1 MWLDVF
7 DCSLTFWIR
16 IDAKYFH
23 IVYYICDRIQAIS
36 SVFPGMSKAEQMSL
50 CGFAK
55 KMENEI
61 FLNARTKVIIID
73 FCRFFANT
81 GLMLSRGHLSISMIS
96 IFISPNT
103 IIWSQMEYTSIKEN

>member
-7 DCSLTFWIR
+7 DCLTFWIR

-23 IVYYICDRIQAIS
+23 IVCYIYDRIQAIS

-61 FLNARTKVIIID
+61 FANARTKVQTID
-73 FCRFFANT
+73 FCRFLAST
-81 GLMLSRGHLSISMIS
+81 RLDYIMLPLVHLPI
-96 IFISPNT
+96 
-103 IIWSQMEYTSIKEN
+103 